1 MLPKRER
8 CLKRQQ
14 TAYVQMTDNIEY
26 IQQQTDQHGQGGDGT
41 YLTPLSKRDEALTNA
56 VNNLDTAMQ
65 EEIGR
70 IVTAMAEN
78 LSGITQQF
86 VRDYEPMV
94 VAMNQLAQA
103 ARQQQ
108 GVDDA

>member
-1 MLPKRER
+1 MVEGM
-8 CLKRQQ
+8 QNAFN
-14 TAYVQMTDNIEY
+14 TTIGNAT
-26 IQQQTDQHGQGGDGT
+26 
-41 YLTPLSKRDEALTNA
+41 EALTNA
-56 VNNLDTAMQ
+56 VNDLDTAMQ

-94 VAMNQLAQA
+94 DAMNQVAQA

-108 GVDDA
+108 GLDDA

>member
-1 MLPKRER
+1 
-8 CLKRQQ
+8 
-14 TAYVQMTDNIEY
+14 
-26 IQQQTDQHGQGGDGT
+26 
-41 YLTPLSKRDEALTNA
+41 
-56 VNNLDTAMQ
+56 MQ

-94 VAMNQLAQA
+94 NAMNQVAQA

-108 GVDDA
+108 GLDDA